1 MTENEK
7 ENKTE
12 TESDGRRAGAWPGR
26 VLPRMRA
33 LPVWWIV
40 PVAVLIGA
48 LAGGAYGMLR
58 TPQYSAT
65 SYVLV
70 VPTNKTD
77 PAAALG
83 FAQAYGRVASQVA
96 AVGDAQ
102 VWAGVSSKVL
112 KENVKTV
119 TSPDAPMISVTA
131 TSSGRQAAVSMA
143 DGVARSLVLNGTQM
157 QGSTNVRVVQFS
169 RAVKPTSPVS
179 PSAPLAALVGAAA
192 GGLLGGLGLLVRP
205 KRRPAAAEVHAA
217 VPGPSTAPTASLAST
232 APVPQKESV

>member
-1 MTENEK
+1 MTDNE
-7 ENKTE
+7 
-12 TESDGRRAGAWPGR
+12 SGRRSAGAWPGR
-26 VLPRMRA
+26 VLARMRA
-33 LPVWWIV
+33 LRAWWIV
-40 PVAVLIGA
+40 PVGVLVGA

-58 TPQYSAT
+58 VPQYSAT

-70 VPTNKTD
+70 VPTDKTD

-96 AVGDAQ
+96 ALGDAQ

-112 KENVKTV
+112 KENVTTV

-131 TSSGRQAAVSMA
+131 TSSGPQAAVSMA

-157 QGSTNVRVVQFS
+157 QASTNVRVVQFS

-179 PSAPLAALVGAAA
+179 PSLPLAVLVGAAA

-205 KRRPAAAEVHAA
+205 KRRRDEVHAT
-217 VPGPSTAPTASLAST
+217 VPGPSTAS
-232 APVPQKESV
+232 VPQTESV

>member
-1 MTENEK
+1 MTDNE
-7 ENKTE
+7 
-12 TESDGRRAGAWPGR
+12 SGRRRTGAWPGR
-26 VLPRMRA
+26 VPARMKA

-40 PVAVLIGA
+40 PVGVLIGA
-48 LAGGAYGMLR
+48 LAGGAYGVLR

-70 VPTNKTD
+70 VPTDKAD

-96 AVGDAQ
+96 TIGDAQ

-112 KENVKTV
+112 KENVTTV

-131 TSSGRQAAVSMA
+131 TSTRPRSAVSMA

-157 QGSTNVRVVQFS
+157 QASTNVRVVQFS
-169 RAVKPTSPVS
+169 RAVRPTGPVS

-205 KRRPAAAEVHAA
+205 KRRRDQVHAA
-217 VPGPSTAPTASLAST
+217 VPGPSTAP
-232 APVPQKESV
+232 VPQTESV

>member
-1 MTENEK
+1 MTENE
-7 ENKTE
+7 
-12 TESDGRRAGAWPGR
+12 SGPPPAAARPRRFLSRFRSG
-26 VLPRMRA
+26 
-33 LPVWWIV
+33 WWIV
-40 PVAVLIGA
+40 PVGVLIGA
-48 LAGGAYGMLR
+48 LAGGAYGTLR

-70 VPTNKTD
+70 VPTDKTD

-102 VWAGVSSKVL
+102 IWAGVSSKVL
-112 KENVKTV
+112 KENVTTV

-131 TSSGRQAAVSMA
+131 TSSGPEAAVSMA

-205 KRRPAAAEVHAA
+205 KRRPAEVRHAT
-217 VPGPSTAPTASLAST
+217 VPGPSTAEAVATT
-232 APVPQKESV
+232 APVPQTESV

>member
-1 MTENEK
+1 MTENE
-7 ENKTE
+7 
-12 TESDGRRAGAWPGR
+12 SGPPRAAAPPRRFLSR
-26 VLPRMRA
+26 IKA
-33 LPVWWIV
+33 LRIWWIV
-40 PVAVLIGA
+40 PIGVLIGA
-48 LAGGAYGMLR
+48 LGGGAYGMLR

-70 VPTNKTD
+70 VPTDKTD
-77 PAAALG
+77 PASALG

-102 VWAGVSSKVL
+102 IWAGVSSKVL
-112 KENVKTV
+112 KENVTTV

-131 TSSGRQAAVSMA
+131 VSSGPEAAVSMA

-179 PSAPLAALVGAAA
+179 PSAPLAALVGGAA
-192 GGLLGGLGLLVRP
+192 GGLIGGLGLLVRP
-205 KRRPAAAEVHAA
+205 KRRRAETPHAP
-217 VPGPSTAPTASLAST
+217 VPGPSTAEAVATT
-232 APVPQKESV
+232 APVPQTERV

>member
-1 MTENEK
+1 MTDNEN
-7 ENKTE
+7 
-12 TESDGRRAGAWPGR
+12 GRRRAGTWPGR
-26 VLPRMRA
+26 VLARIRA

-40 PVAVLIGA
+40 PVGVLIGA
-48 LAGGAYGMLR
+48 LAGGGYSMLR

-70 VPTNKTD
+70 VPTDKAD

-96 AVGDAQ
+96 ALGDAQ
-102 VWAGVSSKVL
+102 VWAGVSAKVL
-112 KENVKTV
+112 KENVTTV

-131 TSSGRQAAVSMA
+131 TSSGPRAAVAMA

-169 RAVKPTSPVS
+169 RAVRPTSPVS
-179 PSAPLAALVGAAA
+179 PSVPLAALVGAAA
-192 GGLLGGLGLLVRP
+192 GGLLGGLGVLVRP
-205 KRRPAAAEVHAA
+205 RRRRDEVHAT
-217 VPGPSTAPTASLAST
+217 VPGPSTASM
-232 APVPQKESV
+232 PQTESV

>member
-1 MTENEK
+1 MTENESGPPPA
-7 ENKTE
+7 T
-12 TESDGRRAGAWPGR
+12 TPAATRTRR
-26 VLPRMRA
+26 VLSRIRA

-40 PVAVLIGA
+40 PVGALIGA
-48 LAGGAYGMLR
+48 LAGGAYGTLR

-70 VPTNKTD
+70 VPTDKTD

-102 VWAGVSSKVL
+102 IWAGVSSKVL
-112 KENVKTV
+112 KENVTTV

-131 TSSGRQAAVSMA
+131 TSSAPQTAVSMA

-169 RAVKPTSPVS
+169 RAVKPTGPVS

-205 KRRPAAAEVHAA
+205 KRRTAEVRHAP
-217 VPGPSTAPTASLAST
+217 VPGPSPAATAATAPAAAT
-232 APVPQKESV
+232 APVPQTESV

>member
-1 MTENEK
+1 MTENE
-7 ENKTE
+7 
-12 TESDGRRAGAWPGR
+12 SGPAPADARPRRFLSRIRP
-26 VLPRMRA
+26 

-40 PVAVLIGA
+40 PVGVLIGA

-70 VPTNKTD
+70 VPTDKTD

-102 VWAGVSSKVL
+102 IWAGVSSKVL
-112 KENVKTV
+112 KENVTTV

-131 TSSGRQAAVSMA
+131 TSSAPQMAVSMA

-179 PSAPLAALVGAAA
+179 PSAPLAALVGGAA

-205 KRRPAAAEVHAA
+205 KRRTTEVRHAP
-217 VPGPSTAPTASLAST
+217 VPGPSTAATPAASPSTAT
-232 APVPQKESV
+232 APVPQTESV